1 MRTVSESVRPTRD
14 RASAA
19 CLGLGLV
26 VHANPLLAGVS
37 SACITVRKQTKKL
50 VECRR
55 EHHASWEATVF
66 RLVKN
71 GTDDDEERIKR
82 EFEDLVHQIS
92 EEDLKKK
99 GKSGRGIQTE
109 KNLFRKND

>member
-1 MRTVSESVRPTRD
+1 M
-14 RASAA
+14 
-19 CLGLGLV
+19 
-26 VHANPLLAGVS
+26 
-37 SACITVRKQTKKL
+37 
-50 VECRR
+50 
-55 EHHASWEATVF
+55 F